1 MERKPI
7 RSKSVLKRQKP
18 HGKSRRKTLKI
29 GVIGSIV
36 LLTATAVAFVWTS
49 NQTDPHNRKLS
60 KFENFAKNKGY
71 IPWRIDVKNE
81 GKDALEPALLVD
93 IQALI
98 QKSLQVESS
107 PDLKLLAQNISQ
119 RGSFASVRLVKL
131 GTKTLV
137 AQVTPR
143 TSRLCVE
150 ADQIRY
156 IGTDGAIY
164 GSPNPSESC
173 PGPILKGMFETGRK
187 FQFNRDATLTLSQE
201 ELNIASQCLAL
212 MEALQTAQLSPSTI
226 NYAKFRGF
234 IVTLQGSSTEI
245 SLGFPPFEGR
255 LQKLSQLL
263 ERIATSGSEAL
274 RIELD
279 YQGKAFVKL
288 KKI

>member
-1 MERKPI
+1 M
-7 RSKSVLKRQKP
+7 
-18 HGKSRRKTLKI
+18 
-29 GVIGSIV
+29 
-36 LLTATAVAFVWTS
+36 
-49 NQTDPHNRKLS
+49 
-60 KFENFAKNKGY
+60 
-71 IPWRIDVKNE
+71 
-81 GKDALEPALLVD
+81 
-93 IQALI
+93 
-98 QKSLQVESS
+98 
-107 PDLKLLAQNISQ
+107 
-119 RGSFASVRLVKL
+119 
-131 GTKTLV
+131 
-137 AQVTPR
+137 TPR
-143 TSRLCVE
+143 ASRLCVE

-173 PGPILKGMFETGRK
+173 PGPILRGVFETGRK
-187 FQFNRDATLTLSQE
+187 YQFNRDATLTLSQE
-201 ELNIASQCLAL
+201 ELNIALQSLAL
-212 MEALQTAQLSPSTI
+212 MGALETAQLSPSTI